1 MNRREFLCFS
11 LALMEPKVELFVR
24 FIFLSLLLVLPVL
37 GCSVQDKFSRVHW
50 SRASQQNLTP
60 ELATLISSPHK
71 SQSESVEI
79 SGYKIEH
86 WRTMNGGFPVEGSWI
101 KVLRDRSGA
110 PKLIEGDVS
119 THPLSEREAK
129 KAQQLETQKEKVL
142 SLAWQRYPE
151 LRKAKKIFP
160 SQIVLKTTLMG
171 YESFVEL
178 AYLLHNESEVVQAR
192 ISEKGRIIE
201 RRSLTSHLITGSA
214 QVFPGS
220 PFRTPLAE
228 VILSNLVGDGTL
240 TSSLLKVESEGGS
253 RAFNLNHQ
261 FRFQPDESAFD
272 EVQAYYFVEQA
283 LVWLRSQYS
292 LSLPF
297 QLKVKV
303 HVGGVVP
310 SNAAFYY
317 NGNIFLGDGDNVIY
331 KKIPQDPSIVI
342 HEVGHSIVQVLAGLP
357 NDKEGGSL
365 NEGFADFLAA
375 LYLDSP
381 RMAEYSYLKAPFRRT
396 LDNSLNYKTD
406 AKGSLYHDSTI
417 VSGTLWEVRQFL
429 GKELTGQLALQCLG
443 RLGAGSLLK
452 DFPAALQ
459 GAVEDI
465 SLDDKSAGQIKAILI
480 RRGWI

>member
-1 MNRREFLCFS
+1 M
-11 LALMEPKVELFVR
+11 ELFVR
-24 FIFLSLLLVLPVL
+24 FIFLSLLLALPVL
-37 GCSVQDKFSRVHW
+37 GCSVQNELSRVHW

-101 KVLRDRSGA
+101 KVLRDHSGA

-119 THPLSEREAK
+119 THPLSERDAK
-129 KAQQLETQKEKVL
+129 KAQQLESQKEKIL

-151 LRKAKKIFP
+151 LREAKKIFP

-240 TSSLLKVESEGGS
+240 TSSLLKVESEGG
-253 RAFNLNHQ
+253 
-261 FRFQPDESAFD
+261 
-272 EVQAYYFVEQA
+272 VE
-283 LVWLRSQYS
+283 
-292 LSLPF
+292 
-297 QLKVKV
+297 
-303 HVGGVVP
+303 
-310 SNAAFYY
+310 
-317 NGNIFLGDGDNVIY
+317 
-331 KKIPQDPSIVI
+331 
-342 HEVGHSIVQVLAGLP
+342 
-357 NDKEGGSL
+357 
-365 NEGFADFLAA
+365 
-375 LYLDSP
+375 
-381 RMAEYSYLKAPFRRT
+381 
-396 LDNSLNYKTD
+396 
-406 AKGSLYHDSTI
+406 
-417 VSGTLWEVRQFL
+417 
-429 GKELTGQLALQCLG
+429 
-443 RLGAGSLLK
+443 LL
-452 DFPAALQ
+452 
-459 GAVEDI
+459 I
-465 SLDDKSAGQIKAILI
+465 
-480 RRGWI
+480 

>member
-1 MNRREFLCFS
+1 
-11 LALMEPKVELFVR
+11 MEPKMKLFVS
-24 FIFLSLLLVLPVL
+24 FIFLSLMLALSVL
-37 GCSVQDKFSRVHW
+37 GCSVQDKFSRVRW

-71 SQSESVEI
+71 SQSEKVEF

-86 WRTMNGGFPVEGSWI
+86 WRTMIGGFPVEGSWI
-101 KVLRDRSGA
+101 KVLRDSSGA
-110 PKLIEGDVS
+110 PKLIEGDVP
-119 THPLSEREAK
+119 TDPLSEIDTK
-129 KAQQLETQKEKVL
+129 KAQQLVSQKEKVL
-142 SLAWQRYPE
+142 SLAWQMYPE
-151 LRKAKKIFP
+151 LREAKKIFP
-160 SQIVLKTTLMG
+160 SQIVLKSSLTG
-171 YESFVEL
+171 YEPFVEL
-178 AYLLHNESEVVQAR
+178 SYLLHNESDVVQAQ
-192 ISEKGRIIE
+192 ISQKGRIIE
-201 RRSLTSHLITGSA
+201 RRSLTNHLITGSA

-253 RAFNLNHQ
+253 RAFNLDHQ

-283 LVWLRSQYS
+283 LVWLKSQYS

-310 SNAAFYY
+310 SNAAFYFS
-317 NGNIFLGDGDNVIY
+317 GNIYLGDGDNVIY

-342 HEVGHSIVQVLAGLP
+342 HEVGHSIVQILAGLP

-365 NEGFADFLAA
+365 NEGFADFIAA
-375 LYLDSP
+375 LFLDSP
-381 RMAEYSYLKAPFRRT
+381 RMAEYSYLKAPFRRN
-396 LDNSLNYKTD
+396 LENSLNYKTD

-417 VSGTLWEVRQFL
+417 VSGTLWEIRQFL
-429 GKELTGQLALQCLG
+429 GKELTGRLALQCLG

-465 SLDDKSAGQIKAILI
+465 SLDDKSAGQIKAVLI
-480 RRGWI
+480 RRGWVW